1 MLNVKLSKKHR
12 VSVSISPCD
21 CQRLFITIFV
31 EVTSLQCLLCQLY
44 NVLCSCTCCHLSH
57 LQFYLYKYNT
67 LTSNKRYIKAQSF
80 QLLLATMS
88 QYAICLMISFLRLE
102 GVSFYRVDPEKRI
115 AGLML
120 LTAGLSPRITVY
132 NRKSVHVG
140 FVVDNLKLEYVVLL
154 AFRVFPISV
163 FNECTM
169 SINL

>member
-1 MLNVKLSKKHR
+1 
-12 VSVSISPCD
+12 
-21 CQRLFITIFV
+21 
-31 EVTSLQCLLCQLY
+31 
-44 NVLCSCTCCHLSH
+44 
-57 LQFYLYKYNT
+57 
-67 LTSNKRYIKAQSF
+67 
-80 QLLLATMS
+80 
-88 QYAICLMISFLRLE
+88 MISFLRLE